1 MYNVSNVN
9 VEFFFYYFQFLEK
22 DLFHFVDY
30 AGRNHTLRP
39 TEYHICDEKS
49 PILVEVTEEISD
61 KSLLPLIGYFYG
73 PLEVEGQSFA
83 IRFGQ
88 LTCEA
93 NMDVENDSTIES
105 QLYNLHQ
112 KQNTIVQSVNERLI
126 KLEVNMRLQSIGNYH
141 SKSPFTIQ

>member
-1 MYNVSNVN
+1 MQT
-9 VEFFFYYFQFLEK
+9 FYYFQFLTK

-30 AGRNHTLRP
+30 AGRNHTLSP
-39 TEYHICDEKS
+39 TEHHVCDEQS

-61 KSLLPLIGYFYG
+61 KTLLPLIGYFYG

-83 IRFGQ
+83 IKFGQ

-93 NMDVENDSTIES
+93 DMDVENNSTIES

-112 KQNTIVQSVNERLI
+112 EQNTIVQSVNERLT
-126 KLEVNMRLQSIGNYH
+126 KLEVIAVYQNQLDCKVYAILGA
-141 SKSPFTIQ
+141 KSVIFFS